1 MTHPSESELALYA
14 GKELSLW
21 VRFHI
26 ALHLRG
32 CGRCNQR
39 VEELQAMRAWIQVQD
54 DELPAGV
61 HWNSLAAEMKA
72 NIRLGLAAG
81 RCVEIPEP
89 EPEPEMVRLRW
100 RAVAMALPVLLVVIA
115 GWMLQSLHPP
125 LKPVAPE
132 YVVQAG
138 SVGIGV
144 QRDGHG
150 FTLLQPGAEN
160 VMFSVRGEAAGAR
173 YVDAD
178 SGQVTISHVY
188 AQ

>member
-1 MTHPSESELALYA
+1 VTHPNESRLALYA
-14 GKELSLW
+14 GKELSFW
-21 VRFHI
+21 WRFRI

-39 VEELQAMRAWIQVQD
+39 VEEMRGMRAWIQVQD

-81 RCVEIPEP
+81 RCVGNLESEP
-89 EPEPEMVRLRW
+89 EPEIVRLRW

-125 LKPVAPE
+125 LKPAASE
-132 YVVQAG
+132 YVVEAG

-144 QRDGHG
+144 QRDGRG

-160 VMFSVRGEAAGAR
+160 VVFSVRGEAAGAR

-178 SGQVTISHVY
+178 TGQVTISHVY